1 MIQVILKYICCVVA
15 IFTTCLYISNIVT
28 DINAT
33 NSWKNNFQVLDK
45 EKDINN
51 ATTFFAK
58 FRLILSV
65 IMGLSW
71 GGVIML

>member
-1 MIQVILKYICCVVA
+1 MFQVILKYICCVVA
-15 IFTTCLYISNIVT
+15 IFTTCLYISNIIT

-33 NSWKNNFQVLDK
+33 NSWKNNFQLLDN
-45 EKDINN
+45 EKDLNN

-58 FRLILSV
+58 FRLILSI

>member
-1 MIQVILKYICCVVA
+1 MIQITLKYICCVVA
-15 IFTTCLYISNIVT
+15 IFTTCLYISNIIT